1 MSGRKADV
9 YFKKRLAG
17 RLWET
22 GRGYVFQYDAAYL
35 ARGGKAIS
43 LALPLQSEP
52 YESEKLP
59 AFFEGLLPEG
69 WYQEIAS
76 KVLKVDP
83 ADRFGMLLATCR
95 DCIGAVSIEPAE

>member
-1 MSGRKADV
+1 MSRRKANV

-17 RLWET
+17 RLWEADH
-22 GRGYVFQYDAAYL
+22 GYVFKYDPSYL
-35 ARGGKAIS
+35 AQGQAIS
-43 LALPLQSEP
+43 LSLPFRAEP
-52 YESEKLP
+52 YESERLP

-76 KVLKVDP
+76 KVLKADS

-95 DCIGAVSIEPAE
+95 D

>member
-1 MSGRKADV
+1 MSGRKANV

-17 RLWET
+17 RLWEF
-22 GRGYVFQYDAAYL
+22 GRGYVFQYDPSYL
-35 ARGGKAIS
+35 AHGQAIS
-43 LALPLQSEP
+43 LSFPLRAEP
-52 YESEKLP
+52 YESERLP

-83 ADRFGMLLATCR
+83 ADRFAMLLATCR
-95 DCIGAVSIEPAE
+95 DCIGAVSIEPQE

>member
-1 MSGRKADV
+1 MSGRRANV
-9 YFKKRLAG
+9 YFRKRLAG
-17 RLWET
+17 RLCET
-22 GRGYVFQYDAAYL
+22 GRGYVFQYEPAYL
-35 ARGGKAIS
+35 ARGKPIS
-43 LALPLQSEP
+43 LSLPLRAEP

-76 KVLKVDP
+76 KVLKVEP

-95 DCIGAVSIEPAE
+95 DCIGAVSIKPAE